1 MISNDTALMAHLLRR
16 AGFGASRDELEQYL
30 AMGYDGAVEALLNP
44 SDPNNMPDDLIRR
57 YHVEQ
62 SELRDLPGSAAYWM
76 YRMISTSCPMEEKIA
91 LFWHSLFATGYA
103 KLNQARTQLNQVEMF
118 RRSGLGSFEELLV
131 ELSKDPAMIIW
142 LDNNENHGDAINE
155 NYGRELLELFSMGIG
170 NYSEDDIKACA
181 RAFTG
186 WTLGNAEYMSIR
198 AAKDSIWPYGRIA
211 WHFNYRE
218 EDHDDG
224 EKTFLGETGNFNG
237 EDIVAI
243 IVKQEATARFLATRL
258 FQYFAADEVPAAGE
272 KVVGEMMATYFSSGY
287 QVRDMLQTLF
297 RSEYFKSEEARF
309 ARVKGPVEM
318 VVGAIRMA
326 GNYQNPSL
334 GIEKVSN
341 NMFFMGQGLLRPPT
355 VEGWHEGA
363 EWIDSGALVERVN
376 FVAKELSDV
385 NSPGVRSIINRL
397 AASADQGVLD
407 PTDLADGCLDLLGPI
422 EVSDETRSVL
432 VEYASRQGDLDLS
445 GHQPGD
451 EAEQRVGNMLRL
463 VAATREYQLA

>member
-1 MISNDTALMAHLLRR
+1 
-16 AGFGASRDELEQYL
+16 
-30 AMGYDGAVEALLNP
+30 
-44 SDPNNMPDDLIRR
+44 
-57 YHVEQ
+57 
-62 SELRDLPGSAAYWM
+62 
-76 YRMISTSCPMEEKIA
+76 
-91 LFWHSLFATGYA
+91 
-103 KLNQARTQLNQVEMF
+103 
-118 RRSGLGSFEELLV
+118 
-131 ELSKDPAMIIW
+131 
-142 LDNNENHGDAINE
+142 
-155 NYGRELLELFSMGIG
+155 
-170 NYSEDDIKACA
+170 
-181 RAFTG
+181 
-186 WTLGNAEYMSIR
+186 
-198 AAKDSIWPYGRIA
+198 
-211 WHFNYRE
+211 
-218 EDHDDG
+218 
-224 EKTFLGETGNFNG
+224 
-237 EDIVAI
+237 
-243 IVKQEATARFLATRL
+243 
-258 FQYFAADEVPAAGE
+258 VPAAGE

>member
-1 MISNDTALMAHLLRR
+1 MISNDTAMMAHLLRR
-16 AGFGASRDELEQYL
+16 AGFGASREELEQYM

-44 SDPNNMPDDLIRR
+44 SDAGNMPDDLIRR

-62 SELRDLPGSAAYWM
+62 SELRDLAGSAAYWM
-76 YRMISTSCPMEEKIA
+76 YRMISTSAPMEEKTA
-91 LFWHSLFATGYA
+91 LFWHGLFATGYA
-103 KLNQARTQLNQVEMF
+103 KLNQARSLLNQVEMF
-118 RRSGLGSFEELLV
+118 RRSGLGSFEDLLV
-131 ELSKDPAMIIW
+131 ELSKDPAMIVW
-142 LDNNENHGDAINE
+142 LDNNENHGTAINE

-170 NYSEDDIKACA
+170 NYTEDDIKECA

-211 WHFNYRE
+211 WHFDYRE

-224 EKTFLGETGNFNG
+224 EKTFLGETGRFNG
-237 EDIVAI
+237 EDIIRI
-243 IVKQEATARFLATRL
+243 IVKQESTARFVATRL
-258 FQYFAADEVPAAGE
+258 FQFFAADEISEAGE
-272 KVVGEMMATYFSSGY
+272 KTIQDMMATYFSSGY
-287 QVRDMLQTLF
+287 QVRDMLRTLF
-297 RSEYFKSEEARF
+297 QSDYFKSEEARF

-326 GNYQNPSL
+326 GNYQNPAL

-341 NMFFMGQGLLRPPT
+341 TMLYMGQGLLQPPT
-355 VEGWHEGA
+355 VEGWHEGS

-376 FVAKELSDV
+376 FAAKELSDV
-385 NSPGVRSIINRL
+385 RSPGVRSIIDRL
-397 AASADQGVLD
+397 QAGSDDGVLD
-407 PTDLADGCLDLLGPI
+407 PEDLADGCLDLLGPI
-422 EVSDETRSVL
+422 GVSDETRSVL
-432 VEYASRQGDLDLS
+432 VEYATRKGDLDLN